1 MYRKWDKLWPV
12 APLGSNAD
20 LIIPL
25 LYQNPIAVKPDQ
37 QSSSN
42 TASGDSGTYAAISS
56 GDYMS
61 LQPSARSWEINREL
75 VEIIKVVGK
84 GAFSQVAKAT
94 AWSIS
99 DNEEYTTVAVKML
112 KGTVTNCEL
121 SRFII

>member
-1 MYRKWDKLWPV
+1 M
-12 APLGSNAD
+12 
-20 LIIPL
+20 
-25 LYQNPIAVKPDQ
+25 NPEQ

-42 TASGDSGTYAAISS
+42 AVSGDPGTNAAPSSGDS
-56 GDYMS
+56 MP
-61 LQPSARSWEINREL
+61 LHPSVRSWEVNRGL

-99 DNEEYTTVAVKML
+99 GNEEYTTVAVKML
-112 KGTVTNCEL
+112 KGSVTKSEL